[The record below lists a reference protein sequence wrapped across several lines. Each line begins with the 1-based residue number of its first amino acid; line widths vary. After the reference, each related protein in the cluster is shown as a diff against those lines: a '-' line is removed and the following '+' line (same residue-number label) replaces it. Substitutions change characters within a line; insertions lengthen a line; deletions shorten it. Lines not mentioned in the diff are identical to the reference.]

1 MSQIAPTSAV
11 WSGIFFSGIKSECKC
26 QVVWSTS
33 TGISGGFLMICGTG
47 SHLLHTTRPTISKKQ
62 SLTKTKTSFPP
73 ILIEVYQQRP
83 PESIFL
89 NAGTAIWV
97 SAPKFIWASK
107 LGSSNPWVILMFF
120 FCHIFANKLFPEQKN
135 WWTHKSP
142 KKIGPVVVLRCVRNV
157 HPCCKALTELQSQL
171 APKAS
176 TSEKNR
182 PCQKICPRKERPN
195 NAMEVLMGTNGHPT
209 VN

>member
-1 MSQIAPTSAV
+1 MSANVTLFGQPPRGSV
-11 WSGIFFSGIKSECKC
+11 VDFLWSVG
-26 QVVWSTS
+26 Q
-33 TGISGGFLMICGTG
+33 G
-47 SHLLHTTRPTISKKQ
+47 SHLLHTTSPTISKKQ
-62 SLTKTKTSFPP
+62 SLTKTKASFPP

-107 LGSSNPWVILMFF
+107 LGSLNSWVIWCFF
-120 FCHIFANKLFPEQKN
+120 LPHLCQHLFPEQKN
-135 WWTHKSP
+135 WWTHKP
-142 KKIGPVVVLRCVRNV
+142 PTKIGPVVVLRCVRNF

-209 VN
+209 GN